1 MFFADKYSIILVYS
15 NEKLVIV
22 LDRLLSKLREE
33 LSYRL
38 PPSVM
43 KSIRPFL
50 TIQFFIFM
58 GIGIVNTFFAAVIAT
73 LLDVGETLILP
84 PNHAILLFAKN
95 FRANFITGYIAS
107 IVLSFF
113 LNSKYTFCRKPTL
126 KRFIKFPISYIPNFL
141 FQYIMVFIF
150 TSLHWNSTA
159 AYITAAILGTPIT
172 FISMKLMVFQKKK

>member
-1 MFFADKYSIILVYS
+1 MYS

-22 LDRLLSKLREE
+22 LDKLLSKLRES

-38 PPSVM
+38 PPHIM
-43 KSIRPFL
+43 QALRPFL

-58 GIGIVNTFFAAVIAT
+58 GIGIVNTFFAALTAT
-73 LLDVGETLILP
+73 LLDISETLLLT
-84 PNHAILLFAKN
+84 PNHPLVIFAKN

-113 LNSKYTFCRKPTL
+113 LNSKYTFCQKPTF

-150 TSLHWNSTA
+150 TSFHWNSTA

-172 FISMKLMVFQKKK
+172 FLSMKLMVFRKNKNKSERR